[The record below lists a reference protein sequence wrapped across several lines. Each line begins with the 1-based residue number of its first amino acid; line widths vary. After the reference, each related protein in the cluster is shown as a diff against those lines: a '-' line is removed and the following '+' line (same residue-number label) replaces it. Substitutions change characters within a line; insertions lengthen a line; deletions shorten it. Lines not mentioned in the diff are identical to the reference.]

1 MIQNFVLYNIDIR
14 KYFELL
20 YLSSWEKKIELVKLA
35 GLTRWV
41 FACRQATISLHEMTL
56 LDRFVVYTGTGEVG
70 LSLVATLGGCKID
83 DVPIKHFFLVWSYLY
98 LQNCRKEIHIL
109 VKNLWWSQ
117 EKYYEVPEEQ
127 RQEKLFDQKGEIRY
141 SFSIPWTCCWLASS
155 LCFRICNHSNQHRY
169 AECGDTICIATQ
181 LWTLPWV
188 EGHGALGWRP
198 WTPVAEVVGSL

>member
-1 MIQNFVLYNIDIR
+1 MRWHCWTGLLCTQVQGRWASVLWQHWAVVKLMMSQSNTSFWCEAICICKIVGR
-14 KYFELL
+14 KY
-20 YLSSWEKKIELVKLA
+20 
-35 GLTRWV
+35 
-41 FACRQATISLHEMTL
+41 ISLSKI
-56 LDRFVVYTGTGEVG
+56 YGEVKRNVVKFQK
-70 LSLVATLGGCKID
+70 SNA
-83 DVPIKHFFLVWSYLY
+83 
-98 LQNCRKEIHIL
+98 RK
-109 VKNLWWSQ
+109 
-117 EKYYEVPEEQ
+117 
-127 RQEKLFDQKGEIRY
+127 KLFDQKGEIRH

>member
-1 MIQNFVLYNIDIR
+1 MIQNFVLYNICICNN
-14 KYFELL
+14 FELL
-20 YLSSWEKKIELVKLA
+20 YLSSWDKKIELVKLA

-83 DVPIKHFFLVWSYLY
+83 DVPIKHYFWCEAICICKIVG
-98 LQNCRKEIHIL
+98 RKYISLSKIYGE
-109 VKNLWWSQ
+109 VKRNVVKFQKSNAR
-117 EKYYEVPEEQ
+117 K
-127 RQEKLFDQKGEIRY
+127 KLFDQKGEIRH

-169 AECGDTICIATQ
+169 AECRDTICIATQ